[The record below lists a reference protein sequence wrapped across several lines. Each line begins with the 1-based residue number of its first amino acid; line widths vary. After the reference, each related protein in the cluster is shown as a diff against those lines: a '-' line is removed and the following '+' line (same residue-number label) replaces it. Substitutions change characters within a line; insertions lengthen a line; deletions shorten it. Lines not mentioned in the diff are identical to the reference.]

1 MRYLLVT
8 HIPFAQDAQNT
19 VFLDRLWYEDLI
31 GLTESI
37 GPVTIAGPCMGLDA
51 MRAWGTGFAEVAE
64 GGPLRFVGLPVRKG
78 RLDLLHRSK
87 LRKVLRGAVENAD
100 LVHTSNLFGND
111 VALYF
116 AHDLAVKRGKKTL
129 FVVAEDFKDML
140 GWEWVRTEESAVR
153 RWRRVRTLRSLDLAV
168 RKRVRNSSLTFLHT
182 PAAVSRYRLD
192 AMNAFAIRQPVHELA
207 DVVSEDALSAR
218 QADLLGGVTL
228 QIATASRMQALKGL
242 DLLIR
247 AISLMRDRGVVTRLT
262 LYGGG
267 PQQRELEKLVQ
278 VHGIEGWVNFAG
290 AFPPG
295 PALREAL
302 NRSHVFVMPHL
313 TTDFGRGFF
322 DGLAAGL
329 PVVAFRSPASEST
342 VRDGVDGVLVPNA
355 DVEALATALAR
366 LDADRS
372 GLYGMAVEARQRAL
386 QNTRSEWNR
395 LRSGWV
401 KDLFAEPV
409 DALVKD
415 ASKAEVL
422 AR

>member
-1 MRYLLVT
+1 M
-8 HIPFAQDAQNT
+8 
-19 VFLDRLWYEDLI
+19 FLDRLWYEDLI

-51 MRAWGTGFAEVAE
+51 MRALGRGFAEVGE
-64 GGPLRFVGLPVRKG
+64 SGPLRFVGLPVRKG
-78 RLDLLHRSK
+78 RLDLLYRGR
-87 LRKVLRGAVENAD
+87 LRKVLRDAVENAD
-100 LVHTSNLFGND
+100 LIHTSNLFGND

-116 AHDLAVKRGKKTL
+116 AHDLAVKQGKKTL

-140 GWEWVRTEESAVR
+140 GWEWVRTEESAMR

-182 PAAVSRYRLD
+182 PAVVSRYRLE

-218 QADLLGGVTL
+218 QADLLRGVTL
-228 QIATASRMQALKGL
+228 QIATASRMQAL

-247 AISLMRDRGVVTRLT
+247 AISLMRGRGVVTRLT
-262 LYGGG
+262 VYGGG
-267 PQQRELEKLVQ
+267 PQNRELEKLVQ
-278 VHGIEGWVNFAG
+278 VHGIEDWVNFAG
-290 AFPPG
+290 AFPPA

-302 NRSHVFVMPHL
+302 GRSHVFVMPHL
-313 TTDFGRGFF
+313 TIDFGRVFF
-322 DGLAAGL
+322 DGLAAAL

-372 GLYGMAVEARQRAL
+372 GLYGMAVEARQRAP

-401 KDLFAEPV
+401 KDLFAKPV
-409 DALVKD
+409 DALGKD

-422 AR
+422 AG